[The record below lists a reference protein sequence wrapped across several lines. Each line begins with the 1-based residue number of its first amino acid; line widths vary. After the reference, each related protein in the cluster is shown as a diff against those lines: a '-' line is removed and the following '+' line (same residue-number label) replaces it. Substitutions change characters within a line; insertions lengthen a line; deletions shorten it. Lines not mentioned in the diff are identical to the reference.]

1 MFELQHYLD
10 NNIRLINAALDRQ
23 LPAET
28 ERPAVL
34 HKAMRYSVFAGG
46 KRLRPILCLAAAEAG
61 VPAEASGLA
70 TASVLAE
77 AGVPANLPAPT
88 VLRHSASRR
97 RERLRQAGDTA
108 LAAALAIEILHTY
121 TLIHDDLPSMDDDTL
136 RRGKPTLHVVVG
148 EANAILAGDALL
160 TLAFEW
166 LAEVRAPPPYPPN
179 QLSLELARA
188 AGSRGV
194 VGGQIEDL
202 AAEGRPADPDTVD
215 YINRHKTAAL
225 LRASVRMGGIA
236 AGAGDKDLA
245 ALTAYGDAIGLVFQI
260 VDDILNETSTA
271 IALGKAVGSDRERG
285 KMTYVA
291 VHGLAAAR
299 ERARQLTEDAVTAL
313 QPLPGNREP
322 LTALARWMTER
333 TY

>member
-1 MFELQHYLD
+1 MFDLQHYLD
-10 NNIRLINAALDRQ
+10 NNIQLINTALDRR
-23 LPAET
+23 LPAEI
-28 ERPAVL
+28 ERPAAL

-46 KRLRPILCLAAAEAG
+46 KRLRPVLCLAAAEAS
-61 VPAEASGLA
+61 VLAEASGLA
-70 TASVLAE
+70 
-77 AGVPANLPAPT
+77 N
-88 VLRHSASRR
+88 
-97 RERLRQAGDTA
+97 DTA
-108 LAAALAIEILHTY
+108 LTAALAIEILHTY

-136 RRGKPTLHVVVG
+136 RRGQPTLHIVAG

-166 LAEVRAPPPYPPN
+166 LAEVRAPSPYLPN
-179 QLSLELARA
+179 QLGLELARA

-194 VGGQIEDL
+194 VGGQAEDL
-202 AAEGRPADPDTVD
+202 AAEGRAADPETVD
-215 YINRHKTAAL
+215 YIHRHKTAAL

-236 AGAGDKDLA
+236 AGADNRALA
-245 ALTAYGDAIGLVFQI
+245 ALTAYGDAIGLAFQI

-271 IALGKAVGSDRERG
+271 ATLGKAAGSDRQRG
-285 KMTYVA
+285 KTTYIA
-291 VHGLAAAR
+291 AHGLAAAR
-299 ERARQLTEDAVTAL
+299 ERTRQLTEDAVAAL

>member
-1 MFELQHYLD
+1 MFDLQHYLD
-10 NNIRLINAALDRQ
+10 NNIQLINAALDRR

-28 ERPAVL
+28 ERPAAL
-34 HKAMRYSVFAGG
+34 HKAMRYSVFAGNGRSAGG
-46 KRLRPILCLAAAEAG
+46 KRLRPVLCLAAAEA
-61 VPAEASGLA
+61 SGL
-70 TASVLAE
+70 
-77 AGVPANLPAPT
+77 ANLPAPQR
-88 VLRHSASRR
+88 LPPSRSPCFGGR
-97 RERLRQAGDTA
+97 RKVGQAGDTA

-121 TLIHDDLPSMDDDTL
+121 TLIHDDLPSMDNDTL
-136 RRGKPTLHVVVG
+136 RRGQPTLHVVAG

-194 VGGQIEDL
+194 VGGQAEDL

-215 YINRHKTAAL
+215 YIHRHKTAAL
-225 LRASVRMGGIA
+225 LRASVRMEAIA
-236 AGAGDKDLA
+236 AGAGDRDLT
-245 ALTAYGDAIGLVFQI
+245 ALTAYGDAIGLTFQI

-271 IALGKAVGSDRERG
+271 ITLGKAAGSDRERG

-291 VHGLAAAR
+291 VYGLAAAR
-299 ERARQLTEDAVTAL
+299 ERARQLTQDAVAAL

>member
-1 MFELQHYLD
+1 MFDLQHYLD
-10 NNIRLINAALDRQ
+10 NNIKVINAALDRQ

-28 ERPAVL
+28 ERPAAL

-46 KRLRPILCLAAAEAG
+46 KRLRPVLCLAAAEAG
-61 VPAEASGLA
+61 VPAEAIGLA
-70 TASVLAE
+70 NASVLA
-77 AGVPANLPAPT
+77 NN
-88 VLRHSASRR
+88 
-97 RERLRQAGDTA
+97 TA
-108 LAAALAIEILHTY
+108 LTAALAIEILHTY

-136 RRGKPTLHVVVG
+136 RRGKPTLHIVAG

-166 LAEVRAPPPYPPN
+166 LAEVRTPPPYPPN

-194 VGGQIEDL
+194 AGGQIEDL
-202 AAEGRPADPDTVD
+202 AAEGRPPAPDTVD
-215 YINRHKTAAL
+215 YIYRHKTAAL
-225 LRASVRMGGIA
+225 LRASVRMGGIS
-236 AGAGDKDLA
+236 AGAGERDLA
-245 ALTAYGDAIGLVFQI
+245 ALTAYGDAIGLTFQI

-271 IALGKAVGSDRERG
+271 ATLGKAAGSDRELG

-291 VHGLAAAR
+291 AHGLAAAR
-299 ERARQLTEDAVTAL
+299 ERARQLTNDAVAAL

-322 LTALARWMTER
+322 LTALARWMTKR

>member
-1 MFELQHYLD
+1 MFDLQHYLE
-10 NNIRLINAALDRQ
+10 NNIQLINTALDQR

-28 ERPAVL
+28 ERPAAL

-46 KRLRPILCLAAAEAG
+46 KRLRPVLCLAS
-61 VPAEASGLA
+61 AEASGLGLANA
-70 TASVLAE
+70 TAL
-77 AGVPANLPAPT
+77 T
-88 VLRHSASRR
+88 
-97 RERLRQAGDTA
+97 T
-108 LAAALAIEILHTY
+108 ALAIEILHTY
-121 TLIHDDLPSMDDDTL
+121 TLIHDDLPSMDDDAL
-136 RRGKPTLHVVVG
+136 RRGQPTLHIVAG

-166 LAEVRAPPPYPPN
+166 LAEVHAPPPYPPN

-194 VGGQIEDL
+194 VGGQAEDL

-215 YINRHKTAAL
+215 YIHRHKTAAL
-225 LRASVRMGGIA
+225 LRAAVRMGGIA
-236 AGAGDKDLA
+236 AGADNRALA
-245 ALTAYGDAIGLVFQI
+245 ALTAYGDAIGLAFQI

-271 IALGKAVGSDRERG
+271 ATLGKAAGSDRQHG
-285 KMTYVA
+285 KMTFVA
-291 VHGLAAAR
+291 VYGLAAAR
-299 ERARQLTEDAVTAL
+299 ERAKQLTEDAIAML

>member
-1 MFELQHYLD
+1 MFDLQHYLD
-10 NNIRLINAALDRQ
+10 NNIRLINAALDQQ

-28 ERPAVL
+28 ERPAAL

-46 KRLRPILCLAAAEAG
+46 KRLRPVLCLAAAEASG
-61 VPAEASGLA
+61 LVNTSGLAEAS
-70 TASVLAE
+70 
-77 AGVPANLPAPT
+77 VPANLPAPG
-88 VLRHSASRR
+88 AAG
-97 RERLRQAGDTA
+97 LRQADNTA
-108 LAAALAIEILHTY
+108 LSAALAIEILHTY
-121 TLIHDDLPSMDDDTL
+121 TLIHDDLPSMDDDVL
-136 RRGKPTLHVVVG
+136 RRGKPTLHVVAG

-166 LAEVRAPPPYPPN
+166 LAELRAPPPYLPN

-194 VGGQIEDL
+194 VGGQVEDL
-202 AAEGRPADPDTVD
+202 AAEGRPADADTVD
-215 YINRHKTAAL
+215 YIHRHKTAAL
-225 LRASVRMGGIA
+225 LRAAVRMGGIA
-236 AGAGDKDLA
+236 AGAGEKDLA
-245 ALTAYGDAIGLVFQI
+245 ALTAYGDAIGLAFQI

-271 IALGKAVGSDRERG
+271 VILGKAAGSDLKRG

-299 ERARQLTEDAVTAL
+299 ERARQLTEDAVAAL
-313 QPLPGNREP
+313 QLLPGNREP
-322 LTALARWMTER
+322 LTALVRWMIQR